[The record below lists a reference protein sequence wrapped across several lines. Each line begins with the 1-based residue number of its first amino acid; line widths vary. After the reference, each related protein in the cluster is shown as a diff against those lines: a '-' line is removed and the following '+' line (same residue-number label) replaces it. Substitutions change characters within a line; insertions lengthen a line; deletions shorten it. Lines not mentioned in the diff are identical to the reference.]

1 MNEAEIKQQLSRW
14 RLVLGQEAQEKLDGM
29 GDCGLNK
36 EEARMDR
43 ALSALYGWNEVPSEP
58 GSSAKKDAGLGPGYP
73 NLALWLTDIRKV
85 FSGDLVRV
93 LQKDAIERK
102 GLAQLLLEP
111 ESLAEV
117 EPDMTMASIILSL
130 KDQIPAKSKE
140 QARALIQAL
149 VKKLMERM
157 ENDLKRSV
165 TGALNRRKRS
175 NFPKLA
181 NLDWNR
187 TIRKNLKNYDVERKK
202 LIAEHLVFYESQ
214 KSNGNWRI
222 ILDLDQSGSMFD
234 SIVYSSIMAC
244 IFASIPSI
252 DTRVV
257 AFDEKVVDLTE
268 IAKVD
273 PVDVL
278 YGIQLGGGTDINQS
292 VVYCTKMV
300 ENPKKTLFILI
311 SDLYEG
317 GVEAG
322 LLARLQ
328 ALKDLGVLV
337 LVLLALTDEGM
348 PSYNAP
354 LGRRISA
361 LGIPCFACSPDNLP
375 ELVGGA
381 IKGLDLM
388 ELMKRVKI

>member
-1 MNEAEIKQQLSRW
+1 
-14 RLVLGQEAQEKLDGM
+14 
-29 GDCGLNK
+29 
-36 EEARMDR
+36 
-43 ALSALYGWNEVPSEP
+43 
-58 GSSAKKDAGLGPGYP
+58 
-73 NLALWLTDIRKV
+73 
-85 FSGDLVRV
+85 
-93 LQKDAIERK
+93 
-102 GLAQLLLEP
+102 
-111 ESLAEV
+111 
-117 EPDMTMASIILSL
+117 
-130 KDQIPAKSKE
+130 
-140 QARALIQAL
+140 
-149 VKKLMERM
+149 
-157 ENDLKRSV
+157 
-165 TGALNRRKRS
+165 
-175 NFPKLA
+175 
-181 NLDWNR
+181 
-187 TIRKNLKNYDVERKK
+187 
-202 LIAEHLVFYESQ
+202 
-214 KSNGNWRI
+214 
-222 ILDLDQSGSMFD
+222 
-234 SIVYSSIMAC
+234 
-244 IFASIPSI
+244 IPSI